1 MFVTSLLLSLRH
13 PRTHSECVYMHSTRP
28 SPVSCRSERWK
39 KRENGKNSWKL
50 TLKRSTMKTKVCRAP
65 PGGKCAVEQRWGLEK
80 RICVFRSVNTFDCW
94 KICVCRVFCMTVHW
108 IYSSVSNIL
117 PQYWVWNLCPFM
129 AASKCNTINKNRQ
142 HVSVSCTQPQTCNAT
157 CNTTS
162 KVWVRNK

>member
-13 PRTHSECVYMHSTRP
+13 PPTHSECVYMHSTRP

-80 RICVFRSVNTFDCW
+80 RMCVQISKHVWLLKNLRLQGFLHDCSLNLQFRIKYFTTVLSLKSV
-94 KICVCRVFCMTVHW
+94 
-108 IYSSVSNIL
+108 
-117 PQYWVWNLCPFM
+117 PFYG
-129 AASKCNTINKNRQ
+129 SQ
-142 HVSVSCTQPQTCNAT
+142 
-157 CNTTS
+157 
-162 KVWVRNK
+162 